1 VYPVESGDVPRS
13 AFSYGLRPAGEP
25 IGMKPRSSM
34 AWKVKLAENH
44 TDSLRV
50 EVACSS
56 IAGEQWDSV
65 LIEAPV
71 EPDIT
76 KTVW

>member
-1 VYPVESGDVPRS
+1 
-13 AFSYGLRPAGEP
+13 
-25 IGMKPRSSM
+25 M